1 MTLEE
6 LKKKRALNLANN
18 KKQTSSSLNEFDE
31 NRGVLAQALSN
42 VDESGIQ
49 LLKDITTPIFHPIQ
63 TAKDLKNLG
72 SSIINLIRPGE
83 QGNEQ
88 LAKEVGNIFG
98 VDKRGTYYDAYQMSD
113 EQPPYHHHLQLLL

>member
-63 TAKDLKNLG
+63 TMITGTAKSQRLNNDFITGMEL
-72 SSIINLIRPGE
+72 
-83 QGNEQ
+83 
-88 LAKEVGNIFG
+88 
-98 VDKRGTYYDAYQMSD
+98 
-113 EQPPYHHHLQLLL
+113 